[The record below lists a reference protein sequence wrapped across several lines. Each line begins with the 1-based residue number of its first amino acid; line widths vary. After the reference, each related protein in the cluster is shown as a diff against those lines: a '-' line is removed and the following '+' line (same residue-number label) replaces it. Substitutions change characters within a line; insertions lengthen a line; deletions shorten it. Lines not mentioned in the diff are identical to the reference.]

1 VGVTYH
7 RLHHFATDAKWSP
20 QQINERRLQVMN
32 QIRQTKIPRGFSLII
47 DDSGHRKSG
56 NFTAGVGRQ
65 YVGEVGKIDNSMVV
79 VTSHLYDG
87 KKSLPLDVEL
97 YQHRQSLAQGK
108 QDPNF
113 KKKLPTQL
121 ELNSSWNA
129 AVHSAPEIA
138 LELVDRTLERNYQ
151 PEIVLIDSGYGN
163 NTTFLS
169 ELENRG
175 LSYLGGV
182 AKNRKVKAVNFNCY
196 SQKLRLDELAQSLS
210 DENWKPVQPKKQPS
224 TTLWVATVEVEIS
237 QLKGTRT
244 IAIACE

>member
-32 QIRQTKIPRGFSLII
+32 QIRQTKIQRGFSLII

-113 KKKLPTQL
+113 KKK
-121 ELNSSWNA
+121 
-129 AVHSAPEIA
+129 PEIA
-138 LELVDRTLERNYQ
+138 LELVDRTLERKYQ
-151 PEIVLIDSGYGN
+151 PGIVLIDSGYGN

-182 AKNRKVKAVNFNCY
+182 AKNRKVKVTNSNCY
-196 SQKLRLDELAQSLS
+196 SQKLRLDELAPSLS

-224 TTLWVATVEVEIS
+224 TTLWVATVEVEV
-237 QLKGTRT
+237 
-244 IAIACE
+244 